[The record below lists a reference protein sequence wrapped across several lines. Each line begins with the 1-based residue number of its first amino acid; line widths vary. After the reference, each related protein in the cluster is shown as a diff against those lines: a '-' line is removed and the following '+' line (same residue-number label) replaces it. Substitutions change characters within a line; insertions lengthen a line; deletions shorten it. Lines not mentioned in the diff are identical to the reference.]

1 MAFERQYKKFIVKAA
16 LLVDDKSEDISQYVT
31 SIMVKKKF
39 IENVFPLFMINLLT
53 TSNIRDTIRDNT
65 CNISLSVS
73 SFDYNENNGA
83 GEEEDNSV
91 YATEN
96 LYSTIL
102 RIYEKP
108 VTTTYSANDEDIEDE
123 SDERQN
129 APFIECSLSCIPED
143 LVEKNSGIVNSVYLD
158 ANTSTAV
165 VNIISDMN
173 INNLYFEPGDNKND
187 YKTLLIPPM
196 TPTSA
201 IKYIDSTYSLYN
213 NGMCALFLDCNKTYL
228 YNALSAD
235 RSFDRI
241 FVYEHVNGKGNTFTN
256 MNVPE
261 YDREQKTLRYVG
273 IQSPIFIDDRSVSHD
288 TVGSDVTYYSY
299 NDSYDISHRNDTHST
314 AKFKKIRYF
323 WNPFKNK
330 AYETSFNILNDD
342 FRSVGMA
349 YDGIDPE
356 YFTPE
361 TKVIINSYYND
372 IQGEYTINEV
382 SYMLTTRDH
391 KDYSAK
397 TTLALKKIR

>member
-201 IKYIDSTYSLYN
+201 IKYIDSTYS
-213 NGMCALFLDCNKTYL
+213 
-228 YNALSAD
+228 D
-235 RSFDRI
+235 R
-241 FVYEHVNGKGNTFTN
+241 K
-256 MNVPE
+256 
-261 YDREQKTLRYVG
+261 
-273 IQSPIFIDDRSVSHD
+273 SV
-288 TVGSDVTYYSY
+288 V
-299 NDSYDISHRNDTHST
+299 
-314 AKFKKIRYF
+314 
-323 WNPFKNK
+323 
-330 AYETSFNILNDD
+330 
-342 FRSVGMA
+342 
-349 YDGIDPE
+349 
-356 YFTPE
+356 
-361 TKVIINSYYND
+361 
-372 IQGEYTINEV
+372 
-382 SYMLTTRDH
+382 
-391 KDYSAK
+391 
-397 TTLALKKIR
+397 